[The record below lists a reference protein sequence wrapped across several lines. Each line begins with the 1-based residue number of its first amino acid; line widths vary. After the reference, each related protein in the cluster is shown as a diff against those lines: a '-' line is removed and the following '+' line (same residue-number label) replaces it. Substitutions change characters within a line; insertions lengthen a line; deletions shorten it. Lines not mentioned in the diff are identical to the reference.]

1 MFRLIGNICV
11 LGDSIVY
18 GAWDDAKHGYVNRL
32 KDDYRENQNIENIY
46 GLGIPGETT
55 EGLLKRI
62 DVELKPRNPNTII
75 IAIGVNDT
83 IYVKSKN
90 KENVSIESFIN
101 NIKKIIEIAKKYTN
115 NILVLGLTKVIEKL
129 TTPILWNDDEI
140 YFNNTIKKYDKA
152 LEEFCNINNIEYI
165 KMFDLLEDEDFSNDG
180 IHPNE
185 KGHEKI
191 YEVINEKGKKYE

>member
-1 MFRLIGNICV
+1 MFNLKGNICV

-18 GAWDDAKHGYVNRL
+18 GAQDDAKHGYVNRL

-191 YEVINEKGKKYE
+191 YKVIKNYASN